1 MLTAKTDLTKI
12 IFIKIETTTQNNAFL
27 EVSPQLQSCFKDKF
41 EHLYDSS
48 SDMPTDGDWQVM
60 YQNKAPL
67 LAEFGRIV
75 AISYGYYTLTSGD
88 GDYSFK
94 SKTIS
99 GDNEKELLETFSTMI
114 KAIKIT
120 GSNYEYF
127 LCGYALKGFDVPF
140 LAKRMVINGLQ
151 IPKMLDTEG
160 VKPWE
165 LLVFI
170 DIAENWKMGA
180 WDSYTSLQT
189 LCAVFNIEL
198 TNYGQDEQKI
208 VKMWVEDKKFADV
221 SSHLENKLVAMATL
235 YLRMKGIYNN
245 VTRVSNN

>member
-12 IFIKIETTTQNNAFL
+12 IFIKIETSTKYNLFTDA
-27 EVSPQLQSCFKDKF
+27 SPELQQCFKDKF
-41 EHLYDSS
+41 EHLFTSKDVT
-48 SDMPTDGDWQVM
+48 PTQGNWQEM
-60 YQNKAPL
+60 YQDKAPL
-67 LAEFGRIV
+67 LPEFGRIV
-75 AISYGYYTLTSGD
+75 GISYGYYTVASGD
-88 GDYSFK
+88 GDYAFK

-99 GDNEKELLETFSTMI
+99 SDNEKELLETFSTMI
-114 KAIKIT
+114 KAIKVA

-151 IPKMLDTEG
+151 IPKMVDTEG

-180 WDSYTSLQT
+180 WDSYASLQT
-189 LCAVFNIEL
+189 LCAVFEIEL
-198 TNYGQDEQKI
+198 KSYGNEEYKLIKVLMQ
-208 VKMWVEDKKFADV
+208 DKKFADV
-221 SSHLENKLVAMATL
+221 ANNLENKLVAMATL